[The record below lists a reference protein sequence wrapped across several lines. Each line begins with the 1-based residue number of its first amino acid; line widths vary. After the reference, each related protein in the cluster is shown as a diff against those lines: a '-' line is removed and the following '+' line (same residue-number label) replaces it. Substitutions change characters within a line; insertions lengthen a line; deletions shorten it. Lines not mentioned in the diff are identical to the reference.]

1 MLRKTTTIFGSLQW
15 ICSLLL
21 GFSSTSLA
29 QEDTVLPSTP
39 DNKDNGLFSLL
50 GGPAYMPETGFM
62 LAIGGLYSFNT
73 TPEQPS
79 KTQRSSITLVGIA
92 NEMDSGVG
100 FGVRSKQKIFSPQ
113 NKLRYF
119 GQLSMGK
126 QSLYYFGTGYQS
138 GVNNGKD
145 EENLVDYDFVTYNA
159 DLGIHLGN
167 NIYLGPILRLQYK
180 KAIEE
185 SISSNVAQDTDFIY
199 GQDNPFTLGVGVAL
213 QWDTRDIAVN
223 ARQGQFLSLEYASY
237 QDSFGSDSNFEKAE
251 ADYRLYWTPIKGST
265 LAFLNTANFSAGDVP
280 YYELPTF
287 GGQDSMRGI
296 YYGRYR
302 DMHSVEHTVEYR
314 QSFMSNGDYTKHG
327 FTMWAGLATTAEN
340 INDLYQDKI
349 YSYGVGYRYELQPRM
364 NVRVDLGFGSN
375 DAQGLYLSINE
386 AF

>member
-1 MLRKTTTIFGSLQW
+1 MLRNTTTIFGSLQW
-15 ICSLLL
+15 ICSLLFC
-21 GFSSTSLA
+21 FSTASHA
-29 QEDTVLPSTP
+29 QEDPVLATTP
-39 DNKDNGLFSLL
+39 AEKDNGLFSLL

-62 LAIGGLYSFNT
+62 LAIGGLYSFNAA
-73 TPEQPS
+73 PKDPDS
-79 KTQRSSITLVGIA
+79 TQRSSVTLVGVA

-100 FGVRSKQKIFSPQ
+100 FGIRSKQKIFSKQ
-113 NKLRYF
+113 NRFRYF

-126 QSLYYFGTGYQS
+126 QSLYYFGTGYES
-138 GVNNGKD
+138 GKNNGKD
-145 EENLVDYDFVTYNA
+145 DQNLVDYDFITYNA
-159 DLGIHLGN
+159 DLGAHLGN

-185 SISSNVAQDTDFIY
+185 SVSSTVAQDADFIY
-199 GQDNPFTLGVGVAL
+199 GQENPFALGLGIAL
-213 QWDTRDIAVN
+213 QWDTRDVAVN
-223 ARQGQFLSLEYASY
+223 ARKGQFFSLEYANY
-237 QDSFGSDSNFEKAE
+237 QDNIGSDSNFEKME
-251 ADYRLYWTPIKGST
+251 ADYRFYWTPVKGST
-265 LAFLNTANFSAGDVP
+265 FAFLNTANFSSGDVP

-302 DMHSVEHTVEYR
+302 DMHSVEHTMEYR
-314 QSFMSNGDYTKHG
+314 QSFLSDGDYTKHG
-327 FTMWAGLATTAEN
+327 FTLWAGIASTAEHTSE
-340 INDLYQDKI
+340 LYQEQI